1 MQIILIISAIIVLAM
16 FVLPLFWGVH
26 NLANLVGALYAI
38 CFAVEAIVYDKLS
51 FNAKKYTVFLLFLV
65 AILLIFGSM
74 YVMSKGKDTAKN
86 QKTLIV
92 LGCRVKGDT
101 PSIALEKRA
110 ESAYFYLLKNPQSIA
125 ILSGGQGKDENL
137 SEALCLKNLL
147 TERGINPDRLYLEE
161 MSTSTSQNIAFSKRI
176 IEQNGFSTDV
186 AIATSEYHQ
195 LRSKLICKRYDLN
208 AFAVSSKTKPILLP
222 TFLLRELMALL
233 NEKLK

>member
-1 MQIILIISAIIVLAM
+1 MQAVLILVAIIILSAFI
-16 FVLPLFWGVH
+16 LPIFWDVH
-26 NLANLVGALYAI
+26 NLANIVGTLVGALYLI
-38 CFAVEAIVYDKLS
+38 VGIVYNKLS
-51 FNAKKYTVFLLFLV
+51 FDAKKYTVFFLFVLL
-65 AILLIFGSM
+65 ILLISGFA
-74 YVMSKGKDTAKN
+74 YVMSKGNNTATN
-86 QKTLIV
+86 QKVLIV
-92 LGCRVKGDT
+92 LGCRVKGDV

-110 ESAYFYLLKNPQSIA
+110 ESAYFYLLKNPEFIA

-137 SEALCLKNLL
+137 SEAQCLKNLL
-147 TERGINPDRLYLEE
+147 TKRGISGDRLYLEE
-161 MSTSTSQNIAFSKRI
+161 MSTSTSQNIAYSKRI

-195 LRSKLICKRYDLN
+195 LRAKQICKKYDLN